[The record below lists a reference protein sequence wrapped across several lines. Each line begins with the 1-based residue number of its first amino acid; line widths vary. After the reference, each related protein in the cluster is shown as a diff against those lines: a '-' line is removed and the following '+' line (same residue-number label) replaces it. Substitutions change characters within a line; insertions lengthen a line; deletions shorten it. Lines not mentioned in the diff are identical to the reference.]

1 MVIRPVFNVVNKGL
15 VRRSK
20 EQIAKILSLDTT
32 AITTMT
38 EKEDKD
44 KEELLLL
51 LNRKIN
57 SVIEDFPSNLKFCE
71 LMLRDRSKLS
81 KENAM
86 TICDYLIAMKREI
99 NPRISYKEK
108 IIHILTLLS
117 RAVGIEKKFIDM
129 TRDDILYSF
138 LDKYRK
144 SEKQDPLHRWIGGY
158 NLRIVT
164 LSRFF
169 KWLYYPNIDD
179 SKKRSELS
187 ALEKKPECI
196 MGIKQLKRKEVSCYK
211 PTDLWTQEDDLLF
224 LKWVTNKRDRCYHT
238 MARDLSARPHEILNL
253 KIKDIIF
260 KTSGNFLYAEVLVN
274 GKTGS
279 RHIPLIQSIPYIKE
293 WLSNHPSRNNP
304 NAPLFVSL
312 TKHSMGR
319 TQLTINGLYNMYHK
333 YKEEF
338 FPKLLEEDK
347 TTTIP
352 KEDKEKIKAL
362 LLKPFNPYIRRHSAL
377 TEKSNSDKL
386 GVHILNQHAGWSMN
400 SHMAQK
406 YLHYFGNESSN
417 LLLKSHGILI
427 DSSNGND
434 SDNTLNPKVCYN
446 CNEPNTHDAKFC
458 SKCKMIMSFKDYQE
472 TLQNQEK
479 ALEEQK
485 KKEGELATIKEQL
498 NLMQS
503 QFQMLISTLGN
514 ANKNEIERNN
524 MAKNLYDSGLI
535 KETEKIASATTTAAP
550 TSSTTDSGQSLEQ
563 QQQLIK
569 AAAKAAYHATKS
581 KSALTKEAAAASSA
595 AKIKS
600 KW

>member
-1 MVIRPVFNVVNKGL
+1 M

-32 AITTMT
+32 AITTMA
-38 EKEDKD
+38 DKKH
-44 KEELLLL
+44 KEELLL

-57 SVIEDFPSNLKFCE
+57 SVIEDFPPNLKFCE

-99 NPRISYKEK
+99 NPRLSYKEK
-108 IIHILTLLS
+108 VIHIFTLLS
-117 RAVGIEKKFIDM
+117 RAVGIEKQFIDM
-129 TRDDILYSF
+129 TRDDILYCY

-144 SEKQDPLHRWIGGY
+144 SEKEDPMHRWIGGY
-158 NLRIVT
+158 NLRVVL

-179 SKKRSELS
+179 PKKRSELS
-187 ALEKKPECI
+187 ALDKKPECI

-211 PTDLWTQEDDLLF
+211 PTDLWTQEDDLIF

-312 TKHSMGR
+312 TKRSMGR

-338 FPKLLEEDK
+338 FPKLLEDDNDDK
-347 TTTIP
+347 TTIP

-386 GVHILNQHAGWSMN
+386 GVHTLNQHAGWSMN

-427 DSSNGND
+427 DSSNGNNGND
-434 SDNTLNPKVCYN
+434 SNNTLNPKVCYN

-458 SKCKMIMSFKDYQE
+458 SKCKMIISFKDYQE

-485 KKEGELATIKEQL
+485 KKEGELVAIKEQL
-498 NLMQS
+498 NLMQN
-503 QFQMLISTLGN
+503 QFQTLIATLGN
-514 ANKNEIERNN
+514 ANKNETERNSI
-524 MAKNLYDSGLI
+524 AKNLYDSGLI
-535 KETEKIASATTTAAP
+535 KEATSTTA
-550 TSSTTDSGQSLEQ
+550 TDSSKQPSRKQSSSLEQ
-563 QQQLIK
+563 
-569 AAAKAAYHATKS
+569 S
-581 KSALTKEAAAASSA
+581 
-595 AKIKS
+595 
-600 KW
+600 